1 MIGYQHEQRLMIVDS
16 EVIAP
21 PQDDVFGGIIAISST
36 MVVLKMLLERGEI
49 GSPHGQVLLGMLIVQ
64 DLATVPRCR
73 CSKGR
78 SAAHLRAG
86 SPRQLRR
93 RREGER

>member
-1 MIGYQHEQRLMIVDS
+1 MIVDW